1 MKLDFI
7 LDRFESNKILVFILS
22 RQVSEM
28 IWKAKERK
36 GFVDSRANISRA
48 TFIFV

>member
-1 MKLDFI
+1 M
-7 LDRFESNKILVFILS
+7 FILS
-22 RQVSEM
+22 RQVSEI

-36 GFVDSRANISRA
+36 GFVDSRANINQA